1 MASNQERLNEL
12 GVFSLL
18 AHALSM
24 QSLGVSTSLREA
36 PRQDAAPPAPK
47 RGLLDRLDH
56 WFWKRDQ
63 AAMEAYLAQSKDVF
77 ELEARL
83 RDLERRVPHPYY

>member
-1 MASNQERLNEL
+1 MANNQVRLDEL

-18 AHALSM
+18 AHALAM
-24 QSLGVSTSLREA
+24 QSPGVSMSLRQPVREG
-36 PRQDAAPPAPK
+36 AAAVPK
-47 RGLLDRLDH
+47 RGLLERLDH

-63 AAMEAYLAQSKDVF
+63 AAMEAYLAQAKDVF
-77 ELEARL
+77 ELEARI

>member
-1 MASNQERLNEL
+1 MTNNQVRLDEL
-12 GVFSLL
+12 GVFALL
-18 AHALSM
+18 AHALAV
-24 QSLGVSTSLREA
+24 QSPGVSMSSPRPVARES
-36 PRQDAAPPAPK
+36 AAAVPK
-47 RGLLDRLDH
+47 RGLLERLDH

-63 AAMEAYLAQSKDVF
+63 AAMEAYLAQAKDVF